1 MKMTQK
7 LLARAFSPATLDLFA
22 YIAERCQDNPV
33 PWSFFGLI
41 VLLYLLMSVVF
52 LTVVL
57 VAARMSAPHFPR
69 DDNSRSRDYNG
80 ADPRS
85 GDLSDGRS
93 T

>member
-1 MKMTQK
+1 MIGGEV
-7 LLARAFSPATLDLFA
+7 ARAALRLATLL
-22 YIAERCQDNPV
+22 
-33 PWSFFGLI
+33 
-41 VLLYLLMSVVF
+41 VLLSAVTVVFQDRSSAAFVVAVMALLVSVVF

-69 DDNSRSRDYNG
+69 DDKSRLRDYNG

-85 GDLSDGRS
+85 GDRSHGRG